1 MKIEYLDRINAK
13 AKVEVKVS
21 AKVAHILEE
30 DKEYF
35 KPLSKEE
42 IENLS
47 KRKQNKYI
55 SIYRNFVIFW
65 SLMPSRIFLIG
76 SFL

>member
-47 KRKQNKYI
+47 KRKQNKY
-55 SIYRNFVIFW
+55 
-65 SLMPSRIFLIG
+65 
-76 SFL
+76 